1 MAMSQ
6 KALQKKRE
14 KKKQSRQQA
23 KSTKSLVI
31 QPTHITYSR
40 WALHECWIPV
50 GLWESG
56 IGHVIVSRKSSLGD
70 IAVSMYLVD
79 VYCLGIKD
87 CFIRLLSPSG
97 YKEMLNNVIA
107 STGHLQSV
115 EASYA
120 STLVHKAKDYAMQ
133 IGFKPHPDFTKAQ
146 WMLKNIPIDDAQR
159 FVFGKDHKPFYIQG
173 PNESQ
178 ADVRRIMRTLET
190 HLEQDE
196 YHYVVEV

>member
-1 MAMSQ
+1 MSQ

-14 KKKQSRQQA
+14 KKKQSRQQV

-40 WALHECWIPV
+40 WPLHECWIAE

-56 IGHVIVSRKSSLGD
+56 IGYVIVSRKSSLGD
-70 IAVSMYLVD
+70 IAVGMYLID
-79 VYCLGIKD
+79 VYCLGIKN
-87 CFIRLLSPSG
+87 CFIRLVGLSD
-97 YKEMLNNVIA
+97 YQEMLNHVMA
-107 STGHLQSV
+107 STGKLQSV

-120 STLVHKAKDYAMQ
+120 STLVYKAKDYAMH

-146 WMLKNIPIDDAQR
+146 WMLKDIPIDETQQ
-159 FVFGKDHKPFYIQG
+159 FTFGKDNKPLYIQG

-178 ADVRRIMRTLET
+178 ADVRRIMRTLSG
-190 HLEQDE
+190 HLEQDA
-196 YHYVVEV
+196 YDYVVEV

>member
-14 KKKQSRQQA
+14 KKKQSRQQV
-23 KSTKSLVI
+23 KSTKSIAI
-31 QPTHITYSR
+31 QPRHITYSR
-40 WALHECWIPV
+40 WSLHECWVPV
-50 GLWESG
+50 ELWEAG

-70 IAVSMYLVD
+70 IAIGMYLID
-79 VYCLGIKD
+79 VHCLGIKD

-97 YKEMLNNVIA
+97 YKEMLNRVIA
-107 STGHLQSV
+107 STGQLQSV

-133 IGFKPHPDFTKAQ
+133 IGFKPHPDFVKAQ
-146 WMLKNIPIDDAQR
+146 WMLKNIPLDETQQ
-159 FVFGKDHKPFYIQG
+159 FVFGKDNKPFYVQG

-178 ADVRRIMRTLET
+178 ADVKRIMRTLEA
-190 HLEQDE
+190 HLEQDK
-196 YHYVVEV
+196 YDYIVEV